1 MARNGEVKIS
11 SRNLKSFKLKLL
23 HIHSARELQPPSK
36 NFDTCDVIKIL
47 TKKSSVKDLEKSS

>member
-23 HIHSARELQPPSK
+23 HSARELQPPSK